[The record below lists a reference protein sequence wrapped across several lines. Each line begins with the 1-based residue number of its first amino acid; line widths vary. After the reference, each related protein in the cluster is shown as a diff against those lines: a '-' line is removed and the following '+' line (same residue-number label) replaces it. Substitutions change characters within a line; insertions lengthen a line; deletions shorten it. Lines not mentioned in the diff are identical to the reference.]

1 MFVEKNPQ
9 PAVERAVAQVGDTPE
24 LRAFSAEARS
34 HSLMPGW
41 EFQGGMPNEPI
52 PVEQAYRWSWA
63 EALRPMMVRAYDVV
77 DPRKSERRNLILMNP
92 TLKRAATTHTLIAA
106 IQGVLPGEI
115 APAHRH
121 TAQALRFI
129 IEGSGAFS
137 TVNGEPCYMEPGDLV
152 LTPQWYWHDHGN
164 ETDHPVIWLDVLDVP
179 FVMALNQWFFEPHP
193 EEVQPRSRPR
203 GDNMRRYRAG
213 IVRPV
218 GPRVIEGPSPLL
230 VYPWDRTEAALR
242 EMAEADSADGG
253 VTVQYNNL
261 FTGGHVLPTIGC
273 YAQMLRPGGRTRPR
287 RSNASAILHVQSG
300 HGHTIIG
307 DQKLEWES
315 GDCLAIPHWAWVQ
328 HENRS
333 AAEPAFLFSAQDVPL
348 LEAFGIYREE
358 VLAE

>member
-1 MFVEKNPQ
+1 MIGEPKSHST
-9 PAVERAVAQVGDTPE
+9 ETSDRAVAQVAQTPE
-24 LRAFSAEARS
+24 LAAFSVEARS
-34 HSLMPGW
+34 QALMPGW
-41 EFQGGMPNEPI
+41 EFQGGLPNEPI
-52 PVEQAYRWSWA
+52 PAEQAYRWSWA
-63 EALRPMMVRAYDVV
+63 ETLRPLMVKAYAVV
-77 DPRKSERRNLILMNP
+77 DPRTSERRNLILMNP
-92 TLKRAATTHTLIAA
+92 GLKHAATTQTLIAA

-129 IEGSGAFS
+129 IEAGGAFS
-137 TVNGEPCYMEPGDLV
+137 TVDGEPCYMEPGDLV
-152 LTPQWYWHDHGN
+152 LTPQWAWHDHGN

-193 EEVQPRSRPR
+193 EEVQPRRHAR

-218 GPRVIEGPSPLL
+218 GPRVYDGPSPLL

-242 EMAEADSADGG
+242 ELAETDTAEAGL
-253 VTVQYNNL
+253 TVQYNNP

-273 YAQMLRPGGRTRPR
+273 YAHMLRPGARTRPR
-287 RSNASAILHVQSG
+287 RTNASAVLHVLSG
-300 HGHTIIG
+300 HGCSLVG
-307 DQKLEWES
+307 DQKLEWER
-315 GDCLAIPHWAWVQ
+315 GDCLAIPHWSWVQ

-333 AAEPAFLFSAQDVPL
+333 ATEPAFLFSSQDVPI

-358 VLAE
+358 TR